1 MKFTPGKSFEN
12 WMSVAGGGGGG
23 GFGKFELCLGGVGH
37 FNWKCQVFPI

>member
-12 WMSVAGGGGGG
+12 WMSVAGGGG